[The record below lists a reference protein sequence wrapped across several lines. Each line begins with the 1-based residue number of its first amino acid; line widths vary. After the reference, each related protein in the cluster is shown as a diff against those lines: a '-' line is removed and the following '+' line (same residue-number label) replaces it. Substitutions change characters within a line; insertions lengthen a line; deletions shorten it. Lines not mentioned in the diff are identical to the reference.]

1 MILDKRLMRI
11 TFLIAVV
18 MIFTNCKK
26 EPEELLPVVDPVI
39 IDWDKNAGDS
49 FSSLKDLYWNA
60 EKGIFWSDNY
70 NDTQF
75 NYWWQAHGLDAIVD
89 ASLRVNDDRYFEMIS
104 DFYDGINE
112 TNNGFINHFYD
123 DMSWMALAFL
133 RAHDLTGEAKY
144 LACSEL
150 LWEDIITGWNET
162 HGGGICWNKTDID
175 YKNTCS
181 NATAAILSFRLHR
194 VTGENKYLVMG
205 ENIMVWLTGTLVDP
219 ETGIVWDGIG
229 RNGGNQIDYNWLFT
243 YNQGVY
249 IGACVEYYN
258 ISNNSEWLQKA
269 VKTAD
274 RAIIQLSSASQVLKS
289 EGDGDG
295 GLFKGVFIRYLK
307 LLADSTYVNEA
318 TQKLLAVSPYVDEA
332 TQSKYNEFITKNAES
347 VWKYGKST
355 TYPYL
360 FNHDWTQKPGGVIDL
375 SVELSAVFLLE
386 AIAALDSKS
395 NGYLD

>member
-1 MILDKRLMRI
+1 MIVNKRLIRI
-11 TFLIAVV
+11 TLLLAVV

-26 EPEELLPVVDPVI
+26 EPDELLPVIDPVA
-39 IDWDKNAGDS
+39 IDWNKNADDS
-49 FSSLKDLYWNA
+49 FTSLKDLYWNA

-70 NDTQF
+70 SDTQL

-89 ASLRVNDDRYFEMIS
+89 ASVRVNDDRYFEMIS
-104 DFYDGINE
+104 DFYDGINK

-123 DMSWMALAFL
+123 DMCWMALGFL
-133 RAHDLTGEAKY
+133 RAYELTGEAKY
-144 LACSEL
+144 LACSKL

-181 NATAAILSFRLHR
+181 NGPAAILSFRLHR

-205 ENIMVWLTGTLVDP
+205 ENILVWLTSTLVDP

-229 RNGGNQIDYNWLFT
+229 RNGGNLIDYNWIFT
-243 YNQGVY
+243 YTQGVY
-249 IGACVEYYN
+249 IGACVEYYKITN
-258 ISNNSEWLQKA
+258 NPIWISKA
-269 VKTAD
+269 AKTAD

-307 LLADSTYVNEA
+307 LLNDKTYI
-318 TQKLLAVSPYVDEA
+318 DEA
-332 TQSKYNEFITKNAES
+332 THSKYSEFITKNAES

-360 FNHDWTQKPGGVIDL
+360 FNHDWTQKPGGTIDL

-386 AIAALDSKS
+386 ATANLDLK
-395 NGYLD
+395 